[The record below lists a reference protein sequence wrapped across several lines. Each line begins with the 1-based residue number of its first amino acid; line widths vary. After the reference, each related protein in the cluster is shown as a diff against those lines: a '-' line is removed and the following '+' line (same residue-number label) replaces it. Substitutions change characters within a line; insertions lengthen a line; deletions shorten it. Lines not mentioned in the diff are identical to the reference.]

1 MLEQLMGLIKDHS
14 QDAIVNNPAIP
25 NEHNNAAM
33 QTILSS
39 VVGGLANQQAAGNSS
54 GLWSLLSGAA
64 GGNVSNNPI
73 VSGIANSAI
82 SGLMEKF
89 GLDKNAAGGIIS
101 AVLPQ
106 VMGSLINKTNDPN
119 DSSFDLSSIMGA
131 VMGGGA
137 QQQGGGLGNI
147 LGSVLG
153 GAGQQQGGGGLGDIL
168 GSVLGGGQQA
178 QQQPQGGG
186 GLGDLLG
193 SVLGGGAQQQQQPQQ
208 QQQQGGG
215 LMDMLNVFLKSQQ
228 Q

>member
-1 MLEQLMGLIKDHS
+1 MLEQLMGLIQDHS

-25 NEHNNAAM
+25 NEHNNSAM

-39 VVGGLANQQAAGNSS
+39 VVGGLANQQTAGNSS
-54 GLWSLLSGAA
+54 GLWSLLSGGA
-64 GGNVSNNPI
+64 GSNISNNPI

-82 SGLMEKF
+82 SSLMEKF
-89 GLDKNAAGGIIS
+89 GLDKSAAGGIIS
-101 AVLPQ
+101 AVLPK

-119 DSSFDLSSIMGA
+119 DSSFDLNTIMGA
-131 VMGGGA
+131 VMGGG

-153 GAGQQQGGGGLGDIL
+153 GGAQQQGGGGLGDIL

-178 QQQPQGGG
+178 QQQPQAGG
-186 GLGDLLG
+186 GLGDILG
-193 SVLGGGAQQQQQPQQ
+193 SVLGGNAQQQQQP
-208 QQQQGGG
+208 QQQGGG

-228 Q
+228 QQQQ